1 MHNFCYPAALTPER
15 RGGGFVVAFRDVPE
29 AITQGENL
37 TDALLQAAD
46 CLEEAVA
53 GRIRRGDVIPPPSR
67 PAKGERMVPV
77 PAVTTAKAA
86 LYVAIRQAK
95 ISKVQ
100 LAARLGCDE
109 KQVRRLLDP
118 RHASKLPQLQSA
130 LAALGKQI
138 VIQVQDAA

>member
-1 MHNFCYPAALTPER
+1 MSTSAPATLTSER
-15 RGGGFVVAFRDVPE
+15 RSGGFVVAFRDVPE

-67 PAKGERMVPV
+67 PAKGEHMVPV
-77 PAVTTAKAA
+77 PAVTAAKAA
-86 LYVAIRQAK
+86 LWLAVRQAK
-95 ISKVQ
+95 ISKVE

-118 RHASKLPQLQSA
+118 RHASKLTQLQSA
-130 LAALGKQI
+130 LAVLGKQI